1 MKMDRNRAI
10 WNIIEQYGPK
20 DPTLIDVP
28 TTLPLAVPSFGQA
41 EIAEAMDAL
50 LSGWLTMGNRV
61 FEFERRW
68 AEYIGVKEA
77 IAVNSG
83 SSALL
88 VMLSAMIECG
98 YLKRGQEVIVP
109 AVGWSTSLFS
119 VAQAGLTPV
128 LVDVDPNTLSLSGS
142 FEEPVLAIHMLG
154 NPAQVETPWLLEDSC
169 GAHGAEINGQKTG
182 SIGKCGAFSFFFSH
196 HITTGEGGAITTND
210 PQLADACRSIRAHGW
225 VRERNDR
232 QQWEDAYPH
241 IDPRFLFAS
250 MGYNLRMTEISGAIG
265 MHQVDRIEGF
275 VQQRRANHK
284 SWCEMVDALSLPL
297 RVYPET
303 PNTRHAGFAFPMM
316 LNENAPIGRAEL
328 CAELEKRKIQTRPI
342 SGANLAI
349 QPAFSKVPNTKI
361 RGELTVA
368 TAVQERGF
376 FVGQSHAFTVAHG
389 ELLCRAL
396 TDIFAQ

>member
-1 MKMDRNRAI
+1 MRTEREQAI
-10 WNIIEQYGPK
+10 WDIIQQYGPT
-20 DPTLIDVP
+20 DPTLLESAQ
-28 TTLPLAVPSFGQA
+28 TLPLALPSFGQA
-41 EIAEAMDAL
+41 EVAEAMDAL
-50 LSGWLTMGNRV
+50 LSGWLTMGQRV
-61 FEFERRW
+61 FEFEKRW
-68 AEYIGVKEA
+68 AQYIGVKES

-128 LVDVDPNTLSLSGS
+128 LVDVDPDTLSLSGS

-154 NPAQVETPWLLEDSC
+154 NPAQVETPWLLEDAC
-169 GAHGAEINGQKTG
+169 GAHGAEIAGRKTG
-182 SIGKCGAFSFFFSH
+182 SIGHCGAFSFFFSH
-196 HITTGEGGAITTND
+196 HITTGEGGAITTD
-210 PQLADACRSIRAHGW
+210 DAQLADACRSIRAHGW

-232 QQWEDAYPH
+232 QQWENNHPQ

-275 VQQRRANHK
+275 VQQRRQNHQ
-284 SWCEMVDALSLPL
+284 SWCEMVNALNLPL
-297 RVYPET
+297 RVYPEA

-316 LNENAPIGRAEL
+316 LDESTPITRAQL
-328 CAELEKRKIQTRPI
+328 CAELEKRNIQTRPI

-349 QPAFSKVPNTKI
+349 QPAFEKVPNKKI
-361 RGELTVA
+361 RGDLPVA

-376 FVGQSHAFTVAHG
+376 FVGQSHAFTDAHG
-389 ELLCRAL
+389 ELLCASL
-396 TDIFAQ
+396 KEIFAS

>member
-1 MKMDRNRAI
+1 
-10 WNIIEQYGPK
+10 
-20 DPTLIDVP
+20 
-28 TTLPLAVPSFGQA
+28 
-41 EIAEAMDAL
+41 
-50 LSGWLTMGNRV
+50 
-61 FEFERRW
+61 
-68 AEYIGVKEA
+68 
-77 IAVNSG
+77 
-83 SSALL
+83 
-88 VMLSAMIECG
+88 
-98 YLKRGQEVIVP
+98 
-109 AVGWSTSLFS
+109 
-119 VAQAGLTPV
+119 V

-232 QQWEDAYPH
+232 QKWEDAHPH

-275 VQQRRANHK
+275 VQQRRANHQV
-284 SWCEMVDALSLPL
+284 WCEMVEALSLPL
-297 RVYPET
+297 KVYPES

-316 LNENAPIGRAEL
+316 LSENAPIGRAAL
-328 CAELEKRKIQTRPI
+328 CAELEKRHIQTRPI
-342 SGANLAI
+342 SGANLTI

-361 RGELTVA
+361 RGRLTVA

-396 TDIFAQ
+396 SEIFAR

>member
-10 WNIIEQYGPK
+10 WDIIEQYGPK
-20 DPTLIDVP
+20 NPTLIDAP
-28 TTLPLAVPSFGQA
+28 TTLPLALPSFGQA

-68 AEYIGVKEA
+68 AEYIGVKES

-88 VMLSAMIECG
+88 VMLSAMIECD

-232 QQWEDAYPH
+232 QKWEAAHPH

-275 VQQRRANHK
+275 VEQRRANHQT
-284 SWCEMVDALSLPL
+284 WCQMVEALSLPL
-297 RVYPET
+297 RVYPEA

-316 LNENAPIGRAEL
+316 LNVDSPIGRAEL
-328 CAELEKRKIQTRPI
+328 CAELEKRNIQTRPI

-361 RGELTVA
+361 RGDLTVA

-376 FVGQSHAFTVAHG
+376 FVGQSHAFTVGHG

-396 TDIFAQ
+396 TEIFAQ

>member
-1 MKMDRNRAI
+1 MSDRSQAI
-10 WNIIEQYGPK
+10 RDIVAKYGPQ
-20 DPTLIDVP
+20 DPALISNP
-28 TTLPLAVPSFGQA
+28 TSLPLALPSFGQS
-41 EIAEAMDAL
+41 EIIEAMDAL

-68 AEYIGVKEA
+68 AEYIGTTEA

-88 VMLSAMIECG
+88 VMLSGMIECG
-98 YLKRGQEVIVP
+98 YLQRGQEVIVP

-128 LVDVDPNTLSLSGS
+128 LVDVDPDTLSLSGQ

-154 NPAQVETPWLLEDSC
+154 NPARVETPWLLEDSC
-169 GAHGAEINGQKTG
+169 GAHGAELNGKKTG
-182 SIGKCGAFSFFFSH
+182 SIGHCGAFSFFFSH
-196 HITTGEGGAITTND
+196 HITTGEGGAITTSDSN
-210 PQLADACRSIRAHGW
+210 LADACRSIRAHGW

-232 QQWEDAYPH
+232 VKWEANHPH

-275 VQQRRANHK
+275 VEQRRQNHQR
-284 SWCEMVDALSLPL
+284 WCEMVQALSLPL
-297 RVYPET
+297 RVYPEA

-316 LNENAPIGRAEL
+316 IDERAQITRAQL
-328 CAELEKRKIQTRPI
+328 CAELEKRNIQTRPI

-349 QPAFSKVPNTKI
+349 QPAFEKVPNKKI
-361 RGELTVA
+361 RGDLPVA

-376 FVGQSHAFTVAHG
+376 FVGQSHSFTDAHG
-389 ELLCRAL
+389 ELLCAAL
-396 TDIFAQ
+396 KEIFGR

>member
-1 MKMDRNRAI
+1 MKSDKTRAI

-20 DPTLIDVP
+20 DPTLIDAP
-28 TTLPLAVPSFGQA
+28 TTLPLALPSFGQA

-68 AEYIGVKEA
+68 AEYIGVKES

-88 VMLSAMIECG
+88 VMLSAMVECG

-232 QQWEDAYPH
+232 QKWEDAHPH

-275 VQQRRANHK
+275 VQQRRANHQA
-284 SWCEMVDALSLPL
+284 WCEMVEALSLPL
-297 RVYPET
+297 KVYPEA

-316 LNENAPIGRAEL
+316 LSEDSPIGRAEL
-328 CAELEKRKIQTRPI
+328 CAELEKRQIQTRPI

-361 RGELTVA
+361 RGTLTVA

-396 TDIFAQ
+396 SEIFAR

>member
-1 MKMDRNRAI
+1 MIDRSQAI
-10 WNIIEQYGPK
+10 RDIVSQYGPI
-20 DPTLIDVP
+20 DPKLITDP

-41 EIAEAMDAL
+41 EIIEAVDAL
-50 LSGWLTMGNRV
+50 LSGWLTMGERV

-68 AEYIGVKEA
+68 AEYIGTSQA

-98 YLKRGQEVIVP
+98 YLHRGQEVIVP

-128 LVDVDPNTLSLSGS
+128 LVDVDPDTLSLSGQ

-154 NPAQVETPWLLEDSC
+154 NPARVQTPWLLEDSC
-169 GAHGAEINGQKTG
+169 GAHGAELAGKKTG
-182 SIGKCGAFSFFFSH
+182 SIGHCGAFSFFFSH

-210 PQLADACRSIRAHGW
+210 SQLADACRSIRAHGW
-225 VRERNDR
+225 VRERTDR
-232 QQWEDAYPH
+232 STWEANHPQ

-250 MGYNLRMTEISGAIG
+250 MGYNLRMTEMSGAIG

-275 VQQRRANHK
+275 VRQRRQNHQH
-284 SWCEMVDALSLPL
+284 WCEMVDALSLPL
-297 RVYPET
+297 RVYPEA

-316 LNENAPIGRAEL
+316 LDEDAPITRAQL
-328 CAELEKRKIQTRPI
+328 CTELENRQIQTRPI

-349 QPAFSKVPNTKI
+349 QPAFEKVPNKKI
-361 RGELTVA
+361 RGRLPVA

-376 FVGQSHAFTVAHG
+376 FVGQSHCFTDAHG
-389 ELLCRAL
+389 ELLCGAL
-396 TDIFAQ
+396 KEIFAS

>member
-1 MKMDRNRAI
+1 MIDRSQSIRDIVAK
-10 WNIIEQYGPK
+10 YGPVE
-20 DPTLIDVP
+20 PSLISNP
-28 TTLPLAVPSFGQA
+28 TTLPLALPSFGQA
-41 EIAEAMDAL
+41 EIVEAVDAL

-68 AEYIGVKEA
+68 ADYIGTTEA

-128 LVDVDPNTLSLSGS
+128 LVDVDPDTLSLSGQ

-154 NPAQVETPWLLEDSC
+154 NPARVETPWLLEDSC
-169 GAHGAEINGQKTG
+169 GAHGAELDGQKTG
-182 SIGKCGAFSFFFSH
+182 SIGHCGAFSFFFSH
-196 HITTGEGGAITTND
+196 HITTGEGGAITTSD
-210 PQLADACRSIRAHGW
+210 SQLADACRSIRAHGW
-225 VRERNDR
+225 VRERTDR
-232 QQWEDAYPH
+232 ATWEANHPQ

-275 VQQRRANHK
+275 VQQRRQNHQH
-284 SWCEMVDALSLPL
+284 WCNMVDTLSLPL
-297 RVYPET
+297 RVYPEA

-316 LNENAPIGRAEL
+316 LDEDAPITRAQL
-328 CAELEKRKIQTRPI
+328 CAELEKRQIQTRPI

-349 QPAFSKVPNTKI
+349 QPAFEKVPNKKI
-361 RGELTVA
+361 RGPLSVA
-368 TAVQERGF
+368 RAVQERGF
-376 FVGQSHAFTVAHG
+376 FVGQSHCFTDAHG
-389 ELLCRAL
+389 ELLCTAL
-396 TDIFAQ
+396 KTIFAS

>member
-1 MKMDRNRAI
+1 MSDRSQAI
-10 WNIIEQYGPK
+10 RDIVAQYGPQ
-20 DPTLIDVP
+20 DPALISNP
-28 TTLPLAVPSFGQA
+28 TSLPLALPSFGQS
-41 EIAEAMDAL
+41 EVIEAMDAL

-68 AEYIGVKEA
+68 AEYIGTTEA

-88 VMLSAMIECG
+88 VMLSGMIECG
-98 YLKRGQEVIVP
+98 YLQRGQEVIVP

-128 LVDVDPNTLSLSGS
+128 LVDVDPDTLSLSGQ

-154 NPAQVETPWLLEDSC
+154 NPARVDTPWLLEDSC
-169 GAHGAEINGQKTG
+169 GAHGAELDGQKTG
-182 SIGKCGAFSFFFSH
+182 SIGHCGAFSFFFSH
-196 HITTGEGGAITTND
+196 HITTGEGGAITTSD
-210 PQLADACRSIRAHGW
+210 SDLADACRSIRAHGW

-232 QQWEDAYPH
+232 ATWEARHPH

-265 MHQVDRIEGF
+265 MHQVNRIEGF
-275 VQQRRANHK
+275 VEQRRQNHQQ
-284 SWCEMVDALSLPL
+284 WCAMVDALSLPL
-297 RVYPET
+297 RVYPEA

-316 LNENAPIGRAEL
+316 LDEGASITRAQL
-328 CAELEKRKIQTRPI
+328 CIELEKRNIQTRPI

-349 QPAFSKVPNTKI
+349 QPAFAKVPNKKI
-361 RGELTVA
+361 RGDLPVA

-376 FVGQSHAFTVAHG
+376 FVGQSHSFTAAHG
-389 ELLCRAL
+389 ELLCGAL
-396 TDIFAQ
+396 KEIFGR